1 MLDVQLKIFK
11 TIVEQ
16 NSFSKAAEVLHMTQ
30 SSVSQQ
36 IQHLEDYY
44 GVKLFDRLYRR
55 IETTQAGKALYPYA
69 VQIERYYYEAE
80 KKLQQFNGD
89 ISGRLHLGASLT
101 VGEYVL
107 PELLVAFQR
116 QYPNVDIA
124 MEVCNTEEV
133 IAKIHDGL
141 LNVGFVEGPFPPSDH
156 IVSLPCGGDQLAVIA
171 AQDRQANGGTDICL
185 SQLVQEK
192 LVLRE
197 PTSGTRRVFEEFL
210 QAHDFDPSALHI
222 VMELGSTQA
231 IKEAVK
237 AGLGVSVVSRLTIGE
252 ELKQKTLAILPLIE
266 GKITRNFSLV
276 YHKDKFRTYTVET
289 FLSFV
294 LKRLNLEQPNKG
306 AAENAQQ
313 DRAD

>member
-1 MLDVQLKIFK
+1 MLDTQLKIFK

-55 IETTQAGKALYPYA
+55 IETTLAGKALYPYA
-69 VQIERYYYEAE
+69 VQIERSYYEAE
-80 KKLQQFNGD
+80 KMLQQFSED

-107 PELLVAFQR
+107 PEILVAFQQ
-116 QYPNVDIA
+116 QYPKVDIA

-133 IAKIHDGL
+133 IGRVHEGV
-141 LNVGFVEGPFPPSDH
+141 LNVGFVEGPFLSSDH
-156 IVSLPCGGDQLAVIA
+156 LIAKPCGGDTLAVIA
-171 AQDRQANGGTDICL
+171 TDKEKGEAKVSL

-192 LVLRE
+192 WVLRE

-210 QAHDFDPSALHI
+210 QAHDYDPSLLQI

-231 IKEAVK
+231 IKKAVQ
-237 AGLGVSVVSRLTIGE
+237 AGLGISVVSRLTVAE
-252 ELKQKTLAILPLIE
+252 ELKRHTLSVLPLAE
-266 GKITRNFSLV
+266 GEIPRQFSLV

-289 FLSFV
+289 FLAFV
-294 LKRLNLEQPNKG
+294 LNRLNVEQPNEG
-306 AAENAQQ
+306 AAEDAQQ
-313 DRAD
+313 D